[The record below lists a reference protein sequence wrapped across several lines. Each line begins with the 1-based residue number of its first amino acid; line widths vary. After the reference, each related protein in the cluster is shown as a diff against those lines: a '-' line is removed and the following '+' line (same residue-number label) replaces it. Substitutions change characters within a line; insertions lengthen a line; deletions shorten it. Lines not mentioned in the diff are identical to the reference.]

1 MQLYIAANVE
11 NNSTQSN
18 KSTTNTQIAVIAIN
32 VEKNSTNVDESYF
45 VTNVENKLD
54 EKVTL

>member
-1 MQLYIAANVE
+1 
-11 NNSTQSN
+11 
-18 KSTTNTQIAVIAIN
+18 

-54 EKVTL
+54 EKVTLWQMCRIHIVIIAMNV